1 MPSFWSDPILFGVLN
16 IPGDIVRMSGEQ
28 FWNQVWLYGP
38 IFCQNIQNYAR
49 KCVRPKAL
57 PNFTWSWEPIYLH
70 YNKNSD
76 HFWNPLL
83 KGFQVPDLK
92 IVLPFLI
99 GAKMAIKSVRA
110 EKWKKWLLWQKPFYG
125 YFHAI
130 SPHFVVSPTQP
141 WPHYVPGCKET
152 GLEVIRLIPVGL
164 FPWKSKNVKI
174 IFQPSTVFPAP
185 TGQQNCDLGII
196 QHRTRALRCWIIP
209 RSRFHGPVWAGKT
222 VEHLVWICGYSVR
235 QAICQS
241 ITRVILEKSQRSWWT
256 KIILH

>member
-28 FWNQVWLYGP
+28 FGNQVWLYGP

-152 GLEVIRLIPVGL
+152 GPEVIRLIPVGL
-164 FPWKSKNVKI
+164 FPWKSKKRENNI
-174 IFQPSTVFPAP
+174 STCQCWSSPNWITNLWFRNYPA
-185 TGQQNCDLGII
+185 
-196 QHRTRALRCWIIP
+196 
-209 RSRFHGPVWAGKT
+209 
-222 VEHLVWICGYSVR
+222 
-235 QAICQS
+235 
-241 ITRVILEKSQRSWWT
+241 
-256 KIILH
+256 